1 MGGAVREGFGE
12 LGCGL
17 LAGAPSQ
24 NNVTKHS
31 AKHHHLRHHGR
42 LIGHFIFKV
51 SAIQVIVKLS
61 EGSKCIIRVC
71 NTFQITKDASNS
83 QVVIRYLQF
92 LVTLP
97 TNYHS
102 SP

>member
-61 EGSKCIIRVC
+61 EGKCTIRVC
-71 NTFQITKDASNS
+71 NTFQNTKKDAA
-83 QVVIRYLQF
+83 IRKSSF
-92 LVTLP
+92 GISSFIVTRL